1 MGERSRPPIRAS
13 RFSSRRED
21 TSTSPWPRPDAL
33 PPQSKPP
40 AGASKDLRGKP
51 EFHRSC
57 APNCR
62 PSTLLCPCCSS
73 PSHPRSPGKLH
84 RTGTWKAAAATR
96 RRRWPPL
103 LGASLPP
110 PSTQIPPSPHRCRP
124 PPRRNPAR
132 PAPAGARGPNCE
144 LPILSREFFVNQ
156 GHICEFLRSSR
167 DSGA

>member
-1 MGERSRPPIRAS
+1 MGTVIGWPTPRRAAPAVPSRGRTPRGPAPRGHGCRAHSVPYLRRRTRRCHLRSRGERSRPPIRAS

-33 PPQSKPP
+33 PPQSKSP

-96 RRRWPPL
+96 RRR
-103 LGASLPP
+103 
-110 PSTQIPPSPHRCRP
+110 
-124 PPRRNPAR
+124 
-132 PAPAGARGPNCE
+132 
-144 LPILSREFFVNQ
+144 
-156 GHICEFLRSSR
+156 
-167 DSGA
+167 